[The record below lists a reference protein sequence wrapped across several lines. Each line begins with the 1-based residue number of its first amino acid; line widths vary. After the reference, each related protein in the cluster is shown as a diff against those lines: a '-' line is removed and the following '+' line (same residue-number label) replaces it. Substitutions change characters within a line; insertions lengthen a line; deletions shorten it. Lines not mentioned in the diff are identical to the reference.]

1 MAITRAVGWVL
12 EMATEKTAMS
22 PPTPSSQAR
31 VNGEK
36 YAVVNGVGKP
46 VYPGDGVAL
55 NEAVRLATSL
65 VSGAGLARIESDG
78 VLTPG
83 RLDSQSGTFQPAA

>member
-1 MAITRAVGWVL
+1 MAQKAKNKPAK
-12 EMATEKTAMS
+12 MANRNIGS
-22 PPTPSSQAR
+22 
-31 VNGEK
+31 GETVKDDGQK
-36 YAVVNGVGKP
+36 YAVVNGAGKP
-46 VYPGDGVAL
+46 VYPGEGVTL

-78 VLTPG
+78 GLTPG